1 MVMGVESHPDADDPA
16 LVLFGLSN
24 AVILSKPFSS
34 FIVRWLDSYKYF
46 DKNQWPEHS
55 TARPWLLAQQNPLEI
70 TVLNKHAFPFP
81 QSQDSDLDQIHL
93 TTTYKWKP
101 NQFTYQYSS
110 SSEKYLSSYDPD
122 SIHVIGKSAS
132 EGGKENSFTRLVRG
146 LVGDKLRKN
155 WRGAVRLGLVDGGV

>member
-1 MVMGVESHPDADDPA
+1 MHS
-16 LVLFGLSN
+16 LS
-24 AVILSKPFSS
+24 
-34 FIVRWLDSYKYF
+34 
-46 DKNQWPEHS
+46 
-55 TARPWLLAQQNPLEI
+55 
-70 TVLNKHAFPFP
+70 LNREATFPFP
-81 QSQDSDLDQIHL
+81 LLPKSTKKLTNPRSSLRQDSDLDQIHL